1 MLNCDFNY
9 ETLVFKLKVQLE
21 MQDQLLGIIGAS
33 GSGKSTFLKCLVGLL
48 QPQQGKIQFHQ
59 QILFDSNRQIN
70 IPMHRRKIALIFQT
84 ALLFPH
90 MNVQQNL
97 NYAENLVVESER
109 KFYFE
114 QIVDL
119 LELKP
124 LLKRKAHQLSGGEA
138 QRVSIGRAL
147 LSSPNL
153 LLLDE
158 PLTGLDS
165 RLKQQILPFL
175 KRLKDEIDLP
185 MIYVTHHHDELD
197 YLEIHPIEMQ
207 FELENNEKT
216 KVSQLIYK

>member
-1 MLNCDFNY
+1 MLSCDFEY
-9 ETLVFKLKVQLE
+9 QTLDFQLNIQLD
-21 MQDQLLGIIGAS
+21 MRDQLLGIVGAS

-48 QPQQGKIQFHQ
+48 QPQQGIIAFQNQ
-59 QILFDSNRQIN
+59 SLFDSKQHIN
-70 IPMHRRKIALIFQT
+70 IPMHQRKIALIFQN

-97 NYAENLVVESER
+97 LYAEKLVKETER
-109 KFYFE
+109 KFNFE
-114 QIVDL
+114 QIVNL

-124 LLKRKAHQLSGGEA
+124 LIQRKAHQLSGGEA

-158 PLTGLDS
+158 PLTGLDN

-175 KRLKDEIDLP
+175 KRLKDELDLP
-185 MIYVTHHHDELD
+185 MIYVTHHHIELD
-197 YLEIHPIEMQ
+197 YLDIQPVEIRYEIK
-207 FELENNEKT
+207 NEALV
-216 KVSQLIYK
+216 KVSRFF